1 MVGTKEGSTPS
12 SDSQPSTWMRGPG
25 LCAGLLGSR
34 EWEEGV
40 ADPLFSEAQE
50 QSILFLRNVIV
61 FPSCLSIGAGPVHQ
75 RKHQRQPQD
84 SETCGRRLELSVLM
98 TPERREPQNKAFFLP
113 PIQPPQHRGSSRSGD
128 TPSSQTPSIQKP
140 F

>member
-1 MVGTKEGSTPS
+1 MMGTKEGSTPN

-61 FPSCLSIGAGPVHQ
+61 CFLLAFPWEQDLCTRENIKDSPRTQRLVAG
-75 RKHQRQPQD
+75 
-84 SETCGRRLELSVLM
+84 GWNSV
-98 TPERREPQNKAFFLP
+98 
-113 PIQPPQHRGSSRSGD
+113 S
-128 TPSSQTPSIQKP
+128 
-140 F
+140 